1 MQNQMSIQLWL
12 FIFEMRESCMSS
24 VKPTDHD
31 ATSNSKLTD
40 RRRFIKGAGIAL
52 GASALSGIALPSS
65 ANAAISTS
73 KRSAA
78 AGTNYDSTLDKV
90 LATKEISFGVDL
102 TFKPLQYKTD
112 SGTPTGYI
120 VDLAN
125 KLAVSLGATPKWVEI
140 PFGELFAG
148 QAAGKFDMSGIA
160 ATIKPERAQKVLFA
174 GSPAFVES
182 NVVLLKPGFKLSS
195 LDRLNST
202 SITIAVVLGSSQE
215 SAAQILYPKAKLK
228 RLANQAALADVSA
241 GRSDAM
247 IVGEFEV
254 ADAIKNQP
262 KLGVFKGKP
271 VFVDENSFFM
281 PAGDYK
287 LKAYVDTWLRYETSH
302 NNLAGLW
309 DKYVGNDAR
318 KLGLQSVS
326 VKSSWT

>member
-1 MQNQMSIQLWL
+1 MGGSYMSRVI
-12 FIFEMRESCMSS
+12 
-24 VKPTDHD
+24 PTNEEE
-31 ATSNSKLTD
+31 ASISKLTD
-40 RRRFIKGAGIAL
+40 RRRFIKGAGLAL
-52 GASALSGIALPSS
+52 GASALTGLAMPSS
-65 ANAAISTS
+65 AEASTSTS
-73 KRSAA
+73 KNSQAA
-78 AGTNYDSTLDKV
+78 TTNYDSVIDKV
-90 LATKEISFGVDL
+90 LATGEISFGVDL
-102 TFKPLQYKTD
+102 TFKPLQYKTA

-125 KLAVSLGATPKWVEI
+125 KLAASLGATPKWVEI

-174 GSPAFVES
+174 GAPAFVES
-182 NVVLLKPGFKLSS
+182 NVVLLKPGYKVSS
-195 LDRLNST
+195 LNQLNS
-202 SITIAVVLGSSQE
+202 SSVTIAVVLGSSQE
-215 SAAQILYPKAKLK
+215 AAAQILYPKAKLK

-241 GRSDAM
+241 GRSNAM

-262 KLGVFKGKP
+262 KLTVFKGKP

-318 KLGLQSVS
+318 KMGLQSVS
-326 VKSSWT
+326 VTSSWT

>member
-1 MQNQMSIQLWL
+1 M
-12 FIFEMRESCMSS
+12 
-24 VKPTDHD
+24 
-31 ATSNSKLTD
+31 
-40 RRRFIKGAGIAL
+40 
-52 GASALSGIALPSS
+52 PSS
-65 ANAAISTS
+65 AEASTSTS
-73 KRSAA
+73 KNSQAA
-78 AGTNYDSTLDKV
+78 TTNYDSVIDKV
-90 LATKEISFGVDL
+90 LATGEISFGVDL
-102 TFKPLQYKTD
+102 TFKPLQYKTA

-125 KLAVSLGATPKWVEI
+125 KLAASLGATPKWVEI

-174 GSPAFVES
+174 GAPAFVES
-182 NVVLLKPGFKLSS
+182 NVVLLKPGYKVSS
-195 LDRLNST
+195 LNQLNS
-202 SITIAVVLGSSQE
+202 SSVTIAVVLGSSQE
-215 SAAQILYPKAKLK
+215 AAAQILYPKAKLK

-241 GRSDAM
+241 GRSNAM

-262 KLGVFKGKP
+262 KLTVFKGKP

-318 KLGLQSVS
+318 KMGLQSVS
-326 VKSSWT
+326 VTSSWT

>member
-1 MQNQMSIQLWL
+1 MSRVIP
-12 FIFEMRESCMSS
+12 INEDTAS
-24 VKPTDHD
+24 V
-31 ATSNSKLTD
+31 SQLTD
-40 RRRFIKGAGIAL
+40 RRRFIKGAGLAL
-52 GASALSGIALPSS
+52 GATALSGIAMPSS
-65 ANAAISTS
+65 ANAATSTPKQS
-73 KRSAA
+73 EAA
-78 AGTNYDSTLDKV
+78 ATNYDSIIDKV
-90 LATKEISFGVDL
+90 LATGEISFGVDL
-102 TFKPLQYKTD
+102 TFKPIQYKTA

-125 KLAVSLGATPKWVEI
+125 KLAASLGATPKWVEI

-174 GSPAFVES
+174 GFPAFVES
-182 NVVLLKPGFKLSS
+182 NVVLLKPGYKISS
-195 LDRLNST
+195 LDQLNSA
-202 SITIAVVLGSSQE
+202 SVTIAVVLGSSQE
-215 SAAQILYPKAKLK
+215 AAAQILYPKAKLK

-241 GRSDAM
+241 GRSNAM

-254 ADAIKNQP
+254 ADAVKNQP
-262 KLGVFKGKP
+262 KLTIFKGKP

-287 LKAYVDTWLRYETSH
+287 MKAYVDTWLRYETSH

-318 KLGLQSVS
+318 KMGLQSVS
-326 VKSSWT
+326 VTSSWT

>member
-1 MQNQMSIQLWL
+1 MSRVL
-12 FIFEMRESCMSS
+12 
-24 VKPTDHD
+24 PTTEDE
-31 ATSNSKLTD
+31 AKISQATD
-40 RRRFIKGAGIAL
+40 RRRFIKGAGLAL
-52 GASALSGIALPSS
+52 GASALTGLAMPSS
-65 ANAAISTS
+65 AEAVTSTTKKS
-73 KRSAA
+73 ESATS
-78 AGTNYDSTLDKV
+78 GYDSVIDKV

-102 TFKPLQYKTD
+102 TFKPIQYKTA

-125 KLAVSLGATPKWVEI
+125 KLAASLGATPKWVEI

-148 QAAGKFDMSGIA
+148 QVAGKFDMSGIA

-174 GSPAFVES
+174 GLPAFVES
-182 NVVLLKPGFKLSS
+182 NVVLLKPGFKVSS
-195 LDRLNST
+195 LEQLNS
-202 SITIAVVLGSSQE
+202 SSVTIAVVLGSSQE

-241 GRSDAM
+241 GRSNAM

-254 ADAIKNQP
+254 ADAVKNQP
-262 KLGVFKGKP
+262 NLTVFKGKP

-318 KLGLQSVS
+318 KMGLQSVS
-326 VKSSWT
+326 VTSSWT

>member
-1 MQNQMSIQLWL
+1 MSRVI
-12 FIFEMRESCMSS
+12 
-24 VKPTDHD
+24 PTNEEE
-31 ATSNSKLTD
+31 ASISKLTD
-40 RRRFIKGAGIAL
+40 RRRFIKGAGLAL
-52 GASALSGIALPSS
+52 GASALTGLAMPSAEAS
-65 ANAAISTS
+65 TSTS
-73 KRSAA
+73 KNSQAA
-78 AGTNYDSTLDKV
+78 TTNYDSVIDKV
-90 LATKEISFGVDL
+90 LATGEISFGVDL
-102 TFKPLQYKTD
+102 TFKPLQYKTA

-125 KLAVSLGATPKWVEI
+125 KLAASLGATPKWVEI

-174 GSPAFVES
+174 GAPAFVES
-182 NVVLLKPGFKLSS
+182 NVVLLKPGYKVSS
-195 LDRLNST
+195 LNQLNS
-202 SITIAVVLGSSQE
+202 SSVTIAVVLGSSQE
-215 SAAQILYPKAKLK
+215 AAAQILYPKAKLK

-241 GRSDAM
+241 GRSNAM

-262 KLGVFKGKP
+262 KLTVFKGKP

-318 KLGLQSVS
+318 KMGLQSVS
-326 VKSSWT
+326 VTSSWT

>member
-1 MQNQMSIQLWL
+1 MGGSYMSRVI
-12 FIFEMRESCMSS
+12 
-24 VKPTDHD
+24 PTNEEE
-31 ATSNSKLTD
+31 ASISKLTD
-40 RRRFIKGAGIAL
+40 RRRFIKGAGLAL
-52 GASALSGIALPSS
+52 GASALTGLAMPSS
-65 ANAAISTS
+65 AEASTSTS
-73 KRSAA
+73 KNSQAA
-78 AGTNYDSTLDKV
+78 TTNYDSVIDKV
-90 LATKEISFGVDL
+90 LATGEISFGVDL
-102 TFKPLQYKTD
+102 TFKPLQYKTA

-125 KLAVSLGATPKWVEI
+125 KLAASLGATPKWVEI

-148 QAAGKFDMSGIA
+148 QAAGKLDMSGIA
-160 ATIKPERAQKVLFA
+160 APIKPERAQKVLFA
-174 GSPAFVES
+174 GAPAFVES
-182 NVVLLKPGFKLSS
+182 NVVLLKPGYKVSS
-195 LDRLNST
+195 LNQLNS
-202 SITIAVVLGSSQE
+202 SSVTIAVVLGSSQE
-215 SAAQILYPKAKLK
+215 AAAQILYPKAKLK

-241 GRSDAM
+241 GRSNAM

-262 KLGVFKGKP
+262 KLTVFKGKP

-318 KLGLQSVS
+318 KMGLQSVS
-326 VKSSWT
+326 VTSSWT